1 MMYSSTGDLSFAQNV
16 DDDFMQIMCINFN
29 LGTPVHFSG
38 MLMIKENIL
47 NYMKRIN
54 IVKE

>member
-1 MMYSSTGDLSFAQNV
+1 MYSSTGDLSFAQNV